1 MEVADG
7 GTRASL
13 HVSHQLKF
21 RNVTFSYPTRPGKLI
36 MDEFNLSIRKGETLA
51 LVGPSGGGKSTTVS
65 LIERFYDPNS
75 GILDF
80 EGVDVKD
87 LNVKWLRDQIGMV
100 QQEPVLFNGSIFK
113 NIGMGWDRAKQSD
126 IVEAA
131 KAANC
136 HDFISAFP
144 EGYKTEVGERGTQLS
159 GGQKQRIAI
168 ARALVKKPKILL
180 LDEATSALDTD
191 SEQVVQEA
199 LDELMGSHDRT
210 TIVIAHRLSTIR
222 NADRIAFVA
231 GGKVREIGSHDELMQ
246 KPNGRYKRL
255 VESQKRSSTVD
266 LTAIK
271 EDSAL
276 KSASNDEEEEDDK
289 AGKDL
294 EEDAD
299 KAFDAKR
306 ARQMALP
313 DLKFLLFGALGAIFA
328 GGVFPAWGIMFAFMI
343 ELLFR
348 RTLPCPAE
356 DGSIPFGYDSC
367 DAYHDALADH
377 MQSTSYEL
385 GIYWAVVAVGCL
397 VGNALVFWGFGMASE
412 RLNKRVRDSAFS
424 ALVRQEV
431 AFFDKQ
437 SVGSIT
443 SQLQDDAA
451 LIHTFSGEPIRS
463 LIMSLS
469 SVITGL
475 VVSFVYMWPF
485 ALVSLGT
492 IPFMGFATSVE
503 MKVMF
508 GEDEGSSGDGKEGL
522 SSPGGIIVETLLN
535 IRTVAA
541 LNMERQRYKD
551 YVQALQKSEPQ
562 AVLNSVKSG
571 ATSGLSMLIQ
581 QWSNALQFWW
591 GGWLLFNYPE
601 VFTFE
606 DFLVSMFALLFSLF
620 ALGAATQGASDKDK
634 AKKAAGRIFYLLGR
648 KSAIDPL
655 GTEGAKL
662 GRRPSRLSSRGPS
675 SRRLMNSNRNP
686 SSRQMSSRQMQ
697 RGPTS

>member
-1 MEVADG
+1 MIS
-7 GTRASL
+7 TCSSPIPFL
-13 HVSHQLKF
+13 HF
-21 RNVTFSYPTRPGKLI
+21 P
-36 MDEFNLSIRKGETLA
+36 
-51 LVGPSGGGKSTTVS
+51 
-65 LIERFYDPNS
+65 
-75 GILDF
+75 
-80 EGVDVKD
+80 
-87 LNVKWLRDQIGMV
+87 
-100 QQEPVLFNGSIFK
+100 
-113 NIGMGWDRAKQSD
+113 
-126 IVEAA
+126 
-131 KAANC
+131 
-136 HDFISAFP
+136 AFP
-144 EGYKTEVGERGTQLS
+144 DGYDTQVGDKGSQLS

-199 LDELMGSHDRT
+199 LDALMASHDRT
-210 TIVIAHRLSTIR
+210 TIVIAHRLSTIQ

-231 GGKVREIGSHDELMQ
+231 SGKVREIGSHDELMQ

-271 EDSAL
+271 EGAL
-276 KSASNDEEEEDDK
+276 VKSISEDDEEGEKDDK
-289 AGKDL
+289 EL

-313 DLKFLLFGALGAIFA
+313 DLKFLLFGALGAILA

-356 DGSIPFGYDSC
+356 DGSVPFGYDSC
-367 DAYHDALADH
+367 EAYHGALADD

-451 LIHTFSGEPIRS
+451 RIHTFSGEPIRS

-475 VVSFVYMWPF
+475 VVSFIYMWPF

-492 IPFMGFATSVE
+492 LPFMVSLYVVKWRAKALAKRCPVSVPRYVQYLFILTPRLLFSLLFLPLVHILQGFATSVE
-503 MKVMF
+503 MKTML
-508 GEDEGSSGDGKEGL
+508 GEDEGGDVKEGL

-541 LNMERQRYKD
+541 LNMERQRYND
-551 YVQALQKSEPQ
+551 YVQALHKSDPH
-562 AVLNSVKSG
+562 AILNSVKSG
-571 ATSGLSMLIQ
+571 ATSGLSMIIQ
-581 QWSNALQFWW
+581 QWSNALQFFF
-591 GGWLLFNYPE
+591 GGWLLFNYPD
-601 VFTFE
+601 VYTFE

-620 ALGAATQGASDKDK
+620 ALGAATMGASDKDQ

-655 GTEGAKL
+655 STD
-662 GRRPSRLSSRGPS
+662 GRRPSSRSSS
-675 SRRLMNSNRNP
+675 SRRLMNSGRAP
-686 SSRQMSSRQMQ
+686 SVTTTTSSGRQMQ
-697 RGPTS
+697 REANGRI

>member
-1 MEVADG
+1 MK
-7 GTRASL
+7 SK
-13 HVSHQLKF
+13 VSWANALF
-21 RNVTFSYPTRPGKLI
+21 
-36 MDEFNLSIRKGETLA
+36 TL
-51 LVGPSGGGKSTTVS
+51 LLMISTCSS
-65 LIERFYDPNS
+65 LIPFLHLP
-75 GILDF
+75 
-80 EGVDVKD
+80 
-87 LNVKWLRDQIGMV
+87 
-100 QQEPVLFNGSIFK
+100 
-113 NIGMGWDRAKQSD
+113 
-126 IVEAA
+126 
-131 KAANC
+131 
-136 HDFISAFP
+136 AFP
-144 EGYKTEVGERGTQLS
+144 DGYNTEVGERGTQLS

-168 ARALVKKPKILL
+168 ARALVKRPKILL

-199 LDELMGSHDRT
+199 LDALMASHDRT

-231 GGKVREIGSHDELMQ
+231 SGKVREIGSHDELMQ

-271 EDSAL
+271 EGAL
-276 KSASNDEEEEDDK
+276 VKSTSQDDEEGEKDDK
-289 AGKDL
+289 EL

-313 DLKFLLFGALGAIFA
+313 DLKFLLFGALGAILA

-356 DGSIPFGYDSC
+356 DGSVPFGYDSC
-367 DAYHDALADH
+367 EAYHGALADD

-451 LIHTFSGEPIRS
+451 RIHTFSGEPIRS

-475 VVSFVYMWPF
+475 VVSFIYMWPF

-492 IPFMGFATSVE
+492 LPFMVSLYVVKWRAKALAKRCPVSVPRYVQYLFILTPRLLFSLLFLSLVHVLQGFATSVE
-503 MKVMF
+503 MKTML
-508 GEDEGSSGDGKEGL
+508 GEDEGGDVKEGL

-541 LNMERQRYKD
+541 LNMERQRYND
-551 YVQALQKSEPQ
+551 YVQALHKSDPH
-562 AVLNSVKSG
+562 AIFNSIKSG
-571 ATSGLSMLIQ
+571 ATSGLSMIIQ
-581 QWSNALQFWW
+581 QWSNALQFFF
-591 GGWLLFNYPE
+591 GGWLLFNYPD
-601 VFTFE
+601 VYTFE

-620 ALGAATQGASDKDK
+620 ALGAATMGASDKDE

-655 GTEGAKL
+655 STDGAKL
-662 GRRPSRLSSRGPS
+662 GRRPSSRSSS
-675 SRRLMNSNRNP
+675 SRRLMNSGRAP
-686 SSRQMSSRQMQ
+686 SVTTTRSSSGRQMQ
-697 RGPTS
+697 REANGRV

>member
-1 MEVADG
+1 MK
-7 GTRASL
+7 SK
-13 HVSHQLKF
+13 VSWANALF
-21 RNVTFSYPTRPGKLI
+21 
-36 MDEFNLSIRKGETLA
+36 TL
-51 LVGPSGGGKSTTVS
+51 LLMISTCSS
-65 LIERFYDPNS
+65 LIPFLHLP
-75 GILDF
+75 
-80 EGVDVKD
+80 
-87 LNVKWLRDQIGMV
+87 
-100 QQEPVLFNGSIFK
+100 
-113 NIGMGWDRAKQSD
+113 
-126 IVEAA
+126 
-131 KAANC
+131 
-136 HDFISAFP
+136 AFP
-144 EGYKTEVGERGTQLS
+144 DGYNTEVGERGTQLS

-168 ARALVKKPKILL
+168 ARALVKRPKILL

-199 LDELMGSHDRT
+199 LDALMASHDRT

-231 GGKVREIGSHDELMQ
+231 SGKVREIGSHDELMQ

-271 EDSAL
+271 EGAL
-276 KSASNDEEEEDDK
+276 VKSTSQDDEEGEKDDK
-289 AGKDL
+289 EL

-313 DLKFLLFGALGAIFA
+313 DLKFLLFGALGAILA

-356 DGSIPFGYDSC
+356 DGSVPFGYDSC
-367 DAYHDALADH
+367 EAYHGALADD

-451 LIHTFSGEPIRS
+451 RIHTFSGEPIRS

-475 VVSFVYMWPF
+475 VVSFIYMWPF

-492 IPFMGFATSVE
+492 LPFMVSLYVVKWRAKALAKRCPVSVPRYVQYLFILTPRLLFSLLFLSLVHVLQGFATSVE
-503 MKVMF
+503 MKTML
-508 GEDEGSSGDGKEGL
+508 GEDEGGDVKEGL

-541 LNMERQRYKD
+541 LNMERQRYND
-551 YVQALQKSEPQ
+551 YVQALHKSDPH
-562 AVLNSVKSG
+562 AIFNSIKSG
-571 ATSGLSMLIQ
+571 ATSGLSMIIQ
-581 QWSNALQFWW
+581 QWSNALQFFF
-591 GGWLLFNYPE
+591 GGWLLFNYPD
-601 VFTFE
+601 VYTFE

-620 ALGAATQGASDKDK
+620 ALGAATMGASDKDE

-655 GTEGAKL
+655 STD
-662 GRRPSRLSSRGPS
+662 GRRPSSRSSS
-675 SRRLMNSNRNP
+675 SRRLMNSGRAP
-686 SSRQMSSRQMQ
+686 SVTTTRSSSGRQMQ
-697 RGPTS
+697 REANGRV

>member
-36 MDEFNLSIRKGETLA
+36 MDGFNLSIRKGETLA

-75 GILDF
+75 GTLDF

-126 IVEAA
+126 IIEAA

-144 EGYKTEVGERGTQLS
+144 EGYNTEVGEGGTQTS

-199 LDELMGSHDRT
+199 LDGLMASHDRT

-271 EDSAL
+271 EDAVL
-276 KSASNDEEEEDDK
+276 KSASNDEEEEDNE

-294 EEDAD
+294 EEDTD

-328 GGVFPAWGIMFAFMI
+328 GGVFP
-343 ELLFR
+343 
-348 RTLPCPAE
+348 
-356 DGSIPFGYDSC
+356 
-367 DAYHDALADH
+367 
-377 MQSTSYEL
+377 
-385 GIYWAVVAVGCL
+385 
-397 VGNALVFWGFGMASE
+397 
-412 RLNKRVRDSAFS
+412 
-424 ALVRQEV
+424 
-431 AFFDKQ
+431 
-437 SVGSIT
+437 
-443 SQLQDDAA
+443 
-451 LIHTFSGEPIRS
+451 
-463 LIMSLS
+463 
-469 SVITGL
+469 
-475 VVSFVYMWPF
+475 
-485 ALVSLGT
+485 
-492 IPFMGFATSVE
+492 
-503 MKVMF
+503 
-508 GEDEGSSGDGKEGL
+508 
-522 SSPGGIIVETLLN
+522 
-535 IRTVAA
+535 
-541 LNMERQRYKD
+541 
-551 YVQALQKSEPQ
+551 
-562 AVLNSVKSG
+562 
-571 ATSGLSMLIQ
+571 
-581 QWSNALQFWW
+581 
-591 GGWLLFNYPE
+591 
-601 VFTFE
+601 
-606 DFLVSMFALLFSLF
+606 
-620 ALGAATQGASDKDK
+620 LGALCS
-634 AKKAAGRIFYLLGR
+634 
-648 KSAIDPL
+648 PL
-655 GTEGAKL
+655 
-662 GRRPSRLSSRGPS
+662 
-675 SRRLMNSNRNP
+675 
-686 SSRQMSSRQMQ
+686 
-697 RGPTS
+697 

>member
-1 MEVADG
+1 
-7 GTRASL
+7 
-13 HVSHQLKF
+13 
-21 RNVTFSYPTRPGKLI
+21 
-36 MDEFNLSIRKGETLA
+36 
-51 LVGPSGGGKSTTVS
+51 
-65 LIERFYDPNS
+65 
-75 GILDF
+75 
-80 EGVDVKD
+80 
-87 LNVKWLRDQIGMV
+87 
-100 QQEPVLFNGSIFK
+100 
-113 NIGMGWDRAKQSD
+113 
-126 IVEAA
+126 
-131 KAANC
+131 
-136 HDFISAFP
+136 
-144 EGYKTEVGERGTQLS
+144 
-159 GGQKQRIAI
+159 
-168 ARALVKKPKILL
+168 
-180 LDEATSALDTD
+180 
-191 SEQVVQEA
+191 
-199 LDELMGSHDRT
+199 
-210 TIVIAHRLSTIR
+210 
-222 NADRIAFVA
+222 
-231 GGKVREIGSHDELMQ
+231 
-246 KPNGRYKRL
+246 
-255 VESQKRSSTVD
+255 
-266 LTAIK
+266 
-271 EDSAL
+271 
-276 KSASNDEEEEDDK
+276 
-289 AGKDL
+289 
-294 EEDAD
+294 
-299 KAFDAKR
+299 
-306 ARQMALP
+306 
-313 DLKFLLFGALGAIFA
+313 
-328 GGVFPAWGIMFAFMI
+328 MI

-367 DAYHDALADH
+367 DAYHDALADD

-385 GIYWAVVAVGCL
+385 GVYWAVVAVGCL

-503 MKVMF
+503 MKTMF
-508 GEDEGSSGDGKEGL
+508 GEDEGSGDEKEGL

-541 LNMERQRYKD
+541 LNMERQRYND
-551 YVQALQKSEPQ
+551 YVQALHKSEPH

-571 ATSGLSMLIQ
+571 ATSGLSMIIQ

-601 VFTFE
+601 VFSFE

-662 GRRPSRLSSRGPS
+662 GRRPSSRLSSRGPS
-675 SRRLMNSNRNP
+675 SRRLVNNGRNP
-686 SSRQMSSRQMQ
+686 SSRQMSSRQMSSRQMQ
-697 RGPTS
+697 RGASNRM

>member
-1 MEVADG
+1 MK
-7 GTRASL
+7 SK
-13 HVSHQLKF
+13 VSWANALF
-21 RNVTFSYPTRPGKLI
+21 
-36 MDEFNLSIRKGETLA
+36 TL
-51 LVGPSGGGKSTTVS
+51 LLMISTCSS
-65 LIERFYDPNS
+65 LIPFLHLP
-75 GILDF
+75 
-80 EGVDVKD
+80 
-87 LNVKWLRDQIGMV
+87 
-100 QQEPVLFNGSIFK
+100 
-113 NIGMGWDRAKQSD
+113 
-126 IVEAA
+126 
-131 KAANC
+131 
-136 HDFISAFP
+136 AFP
-144 EGYKTEVGERGTQLS
+144 DGYNTEVGERGTQLS

-168 ARALVKKPKILL
+168 ARALVKRPKILL

-199 LDELMGSHDRT
+199 LDALMASHDRT

-231 GGKVREIGSHDELMQ
+231 SGKVREIGSHDELMQ

-271 EDSAL
+271 EGAL
-276 KSASNDEEEEDDK
+276 VKSISEDDEEGEKDDK
-289 AGKDL
+289 EL

-313 DLKFLLFGALGAIFA
+313 DLKFLLFGALGAILA

-356 DGSIPFGYDSC
+356 DGSVPFGYDSC
-367 DAYHDALADH
+367 EAYHGALADD

-451 LIHTFSGEPIRS
+451 RIHTFSGEPIRS

-475 VVSFVYMWPF
+475 VVSFIYMWPF

-492 IPFMGFATSVE
+492 LPFMVSLYVVKWRAKALAKRCPVSVPRYVQYLFILTPRLLFSLLFLSLVHVLQGFATSVE
-503 MKVMF
+503 MKTML
-508 GEDEGSSGDGKEGL
+508 GEDEGGDVKEGL

-541 LNMERQRYKD
+541 LNMERQRYND
-551 YVQALQKSEPQ
+551 YVQALHKSDPH
-562 AVLNSVKSG
+562 AILNSVKSG
-571 ATSGLSMLIQ
+571 ATSGLSMIIQ
-581 QWSNALQFWW
+581 QWSNALQFFF
-591 GGWLLFNYPE
+591 GGWLLFNYPD
-601 VFTFE
+601 VYTFE

-620 ALGAATQGASDKDK
+620 ALGAATMGASDKDE

-655 GTEGAKL
+655 STD
-662 GRRPSRLSSRGPS
+662 GRRPSSRSSS
-675 SRRLMNSNRNP
+675 SRRLMNSGRAP
-686 SSRQMSSRQMQ
+686 SVTTTRSSSGRQMQ
-697 RGPTS
+697 REANGRV